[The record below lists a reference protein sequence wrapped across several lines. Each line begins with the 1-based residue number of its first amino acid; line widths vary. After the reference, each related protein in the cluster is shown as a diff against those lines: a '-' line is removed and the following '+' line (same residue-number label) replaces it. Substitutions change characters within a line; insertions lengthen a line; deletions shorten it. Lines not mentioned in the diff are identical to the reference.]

1 MSNFQTLTSHL
12 GLPMVIAVLYIGW
25 ILRTF
30 SQRIGNVTKM
40 KSYYRWFDVGNVLV
54 ALAILG
60 YTLTNSAE
68 FLERPAFF
76 TKPNA
81 TLLIFH
87 LPLTLGV
94 GIDLIVTL
102 IYWGWLLRKR

>member
-1 MSNFQTLTSHL
+1 
-12 GLPMVIAVLYIGW
+12 MVIAVLYIGW

-30 SQRIGNVTKM
+30 SQRIGDVTKM
-40 KSYYRWFDVGNVLV
+40 KSYYRWFDVGNIFL

-60 YTLTNSAE
+60 YTLINSAE

-76 TKPNA
+76 TRPSA
-81 TLLIFH
+81 PLLIFH

-94 GIDLIVTL
+94 VIDLIITL
-102 IYWGWLLRKR
+102 IYWGWLLRKH